1 MTVKELKALLE
12 TLPEDMLVIL
22 LRGRQSEHAAVLHEA
37 KQMLYVPHSDQ
48 HGFAFGLQDPGPF
61 GPQAEVGL
69 VLRPA
74 R

>member
-1 MTVKELKALLE
+1 M
-12 TLPEDMLVIL
+12 
-22 LRGRQSEHAAVLHEA
+22 LHEA
-37 KQMLYVPHSDQ
+37 KQMLYVPHSDR

-61 GPQAEVGL
+61 GPQSEVAL